1 MTEEKFDDFGVAC
14 IFHHKDEPEVHTLGF
29 RVNEGGIQAEK
40 LDCPKILYTG
50 LSNGVVEATHDGPN
64 LNRINFADPLL
75 GESCSVAVLG
85 ESPFKDSVLCD
96 TQRTLTNG
104 GFPNPDVG
112 LFFEVTGSVVTTEVL
127 TCGEATYVAED
138 TYTGNTGMV
147 TIKSHQGEA
156 GLRNDM
162 PDPLKSLSFAIQTTA
177 APAERC
183 SSVVEQLYKKYSGQ
197 QKTSRSAFDVIISGL
212 CTAYNTRAVVR
223 DTS

>member
-1 MTEEKFDDFGVAC
+1 MHCRSSLLVGLALLQVPIEAVRAASK
-14 IFHHKDEPEVHTLGF
+14 
-29 RVNEGGIQAEK
+29 K
-40 LDCPKILYTG
+40 L
-50 LSNGVVEATHDGPN
+50 
-64 LNRINFADPLL
+64 ADNQLKAFIE
-75 GESCSVAVLG
+75 ESCSVAVLG

-138 TYTGNTGMV
+138 SHTGNTGMV

-212 CTAYNTRAVVR
+212 CTAYNTRA
-223 DTS
+223 